1 MSYIGIDLGGTKVR
15 AARIIGQSC
24 KTYAES
30 AIPKNGT
37 EKEIIDILKELIS
50 KLLDKN
56 VKGIGI
62 GVPSLVDQKLGIVYD
77 VQNIPSW
84 KKVYLK
90 EVLES
95 YFNISVFINNDVNCF
110 ALGELNYGLGKKLNS
125 FVGISIG
132 TGIAGGIIIDK
143 KLYNGFNSGAGEFGM
158 LSYKNKNY
166 EYYCSGQFFE
176 KIHHIKGEYLYNHAK
191 NGDSSAIK
199 IFNVF
204 GEHLGNLLTQVMY
217 TYDPEEIIL
226 GGSISE
232 AYGFFK
238 NGIQKSFKNYA
249 YQNSISNL
257 KINISNDP
265 DIPIKGAASLCFNFN

>member
-30 AIPKNGT
+30 LMPKKGT
-37 EKEIIDILKELIS
+37 EKEIIDIIKEIIS

-84 KKVYLK
+84 KKVLLK
-90 EVLES
+90 DVLES
-95 YFNISVFINNDVNCF
+95 HFNISVFINNDVNCF

-132 TGIAGGIIIDK
+132 TGIAGGIIINK

-166 EYYCSGQFFE
+166 EHYCSGQFFD
-176 KIHHIKGEYLYNHAK
+176 KIHGVKGEYLYKRAK
-191 NGDSSAIK
+191 DGDSSAIK

-217 TYDPEEIIL
+217 TYDPEQIIL

-232 AYGFFK
+232 AFGFFK
-238 NGIQKSFKNYA
+238 KGIQRSFKK
-249 YQNSISNL
+249 QWLEIHV
-257 KINISNDP
+257 
-265 DIPIKGAASLCFNFN
+265 

>member
-1 MSYIGIDLGGTKVR
+1 M
-15 AARIIGQSC
+15 
-24 KTYAES
+24 
-30 AIPKNGT
+30 
-37 EKEIIDILKELIS
+37 IS

-90 EVLES
+90 DVLES
-95 YFNISVFINNDVNCF
+95 HFKISVFINNDVNCF

>member
-1 MSYIGIDLGGTKVR
+1 MSYIGIDLGCTKVR

-30 AIPKNGT
+30 LIPKNGT
-37 EKEIIDILKELIS
+37 EKEIIDIIKEMIS

-84 KKVYLK
+84 KKVFLK
-90 EVLES
+90 DVLES
-95 YFNISVFINNDVNCF
+95 HFKISVFINNDVNCF

>member
-95 YFNISVFINNDVNCF
+95 YFKISVFINNDVNCF

-176 KIHHIKGEYLYNHAK
+176 KSHHVKGEYLYNRAK
-191 NGDSSAIK
+191 DGDPSAIK

-204 GEHLGNLLTQVMY
+204 GEHLGNLFTQVMY
-217 TYDPEEIIL
+217 TYDPEQIIL
-226 GGSISE
+226 GGSISK

-257 KINISNDP
+257 KINISGDP
-265 DIPIKGAASLCFNFN
+265 DIPVKGAASLCF

>member
-30 AIPKNGT
+30 LIPKNGT
-37 EKEIIDILKELIS
+37 EKEIIDIIKEIIS

-56 VKGIGI
+56 IKGIGI

-84 KKVYLK
+84 KKVFLK
-90 EVLES
+90 DALES
-95 YFNISVFINNDVNCF
+95 HFNISVFINNDVNCF

-132 TGIAGGIIIDK
+132 TGIAGGIIINK

-166 EYYCSGQFFE
+166 EHYCSGQFFE
-176 KIHHIKGEYLYNHAK
+176 KIHDVKGEFLYNRAK

-217 TYDPEEIIL
+217 TYDPEQIIL

-238 NGIQKSFKNYA
+238 KGIQKSFKNYA

-265 DIPIKGAASLCFNFN
+265 DISIKGAASLCFNFN

>member
-30 AIPKNGT
+30 LIPKNGT
-37 EKEIIDILKELIS
+37 EKEIIDIIKEMIS

-90 EVLES
+90 DVLES
-95 YFNISVFINNDVNCF
+95 HFKISVFINNDVNCF

>member
-15 AARIIGQSC
+15 AARIIGKSC

-30 AIPKNGT
+30 LIPKNGT
-37 EKEIIDILKELIS
+37 EKEIIDILKEIIS

-90 EVLES
+90 DVLES
-95 YFNISVFINNDVNCF
+95 HFNVPVFIDNDVNCF

-176 KIHHIKGEYLYNHAK
+176 KIHHVKGEYLYNSAK
-191 NGDSSAIK
+191 DGDSNAIK

-217 TYDPEEIIL
+217 AYDPEQIIL
-226 GGSISE
+226 GGSISK

-265 DIPIKGAASLCFNFN
+265 DIPVKGAASLCF

>member
-30 AIPKNGT
+30 LIPKNGT
-37 EKEIIDILKELIS
+37 EKEIIDIIKEMIS

-84 KKVYLK
+84 KKVFLK
-90 EVLES
+90 DVLES
-95 YFNISVFINNDVNCF
+95 HFNISVFINNDVNCF

-176 KIHHIKGEYLYNHAK
+176 KTHHVKGEYLYNRAK
-191 NGDSSAIK
+191 DGDSSAIK

-204 GEHLGNLLTQVMY
+204 GEHLGNLFTQVMY
-217 TYDPEEIIL
+217 TYDPEQIIL
-226 GGSISE
+226 GGSISK

-265 DIPIKGAASLCFNFN
+265 DIPVKGAASLCFNFN

>member
-95 YFNISVFINNDVNCF
+95 YFKISVFINNDVNCF

-176 KIHHIKGEYLYNHAK
+176 KSYHVKGEYLYNRAK
-191 NGDSSAIK
+191 DGDPSAIK

-204 GEHLGNLLTQVMY
+204 GEHLGNLFTQVMY
-217 TYDPEEIIL
+217 TYDPEQIIL
-226 GGSISE
+226 GGSISK

-265 DIPIKGAASLCFNFN
+265 DIPIKGAASLCF

>member
-1 MSYIGIDLGGTKVR
+1 MIIMSYIGIDLGGTKVR

-30 AIPKNGT
+30 LIPKNGT
-37 EKEIIDILKELIS
+37 EKEIIDIIKEMIS

-90 EVLES
+90 DVLES
-95 YFNISVFINNDVNCF
+95 HFKISVFINNDVNCF

-265 DIPIKGAASLCFNFN
+265 DIPIKGAASLCF